1 MSAPDKHDETAYL
14 LSSNANRER
23 LLRSMERLKKGEE
36 KEHDLLP
43 LDEVNRIIKE
53 TKKPVLD
60 RLGNIEDD
68 EEPLKPL
75 DDDFRKRDEAV
86 KKLHEEQD
94 RSALPKLLRK
104 AHLAQECAPSM
115 ADLCYVVQNDD
126 RQTVFLHMSEAE
138 LTAWLHALTEAP
150 LTALVKHFKREPR
163 LRPEELREEL
173 TASKLHLVV
182 LNAQDA
188 VMIAD
193 HFPSQFH

>member
-1 MSAPDKHDETAYL
+1 
-14 LSSNANRER
+14 
-23 LLRSMERLKKGEE
+23 
-36 KEHDLLP
+36 
-43 LDEVNRIIKE
+43 
-53 TKKPVLD
+53 
-60 RLGNIEDD
+60 
-68 EEPLKPL
+68 
-75 DDDFRKRDEAV
+75 
-86 KKLHEEQD
+86 
-94 RSALPKLLRK
+94 
-104 AHLAQECAPSM
+104 M

-150 LTALVKHFKREPR
+150 LTALAKHFKREPR